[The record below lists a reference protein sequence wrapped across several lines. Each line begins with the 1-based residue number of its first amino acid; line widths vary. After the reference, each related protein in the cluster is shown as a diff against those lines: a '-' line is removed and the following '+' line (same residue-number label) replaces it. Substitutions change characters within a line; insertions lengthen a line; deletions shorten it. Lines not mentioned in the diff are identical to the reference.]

1 MNDTRENPDT
11 GEELPKAKIRRTRWN
26 FSVVWVVPVVAAI
39 VAAYLIYG
47 RVQEFGPKITIKFKN
62 GGGLKIGQTP
72 INYRGVQIG
81 EVTAID
87 LSDDQQDVLVK
98 ARLRRS
104 AAPIA
109 REGAVFWIVRPEAG
123 LYNIAA
129 LGTVFTGPEIE
140 VLPGTG
146 KAQSGFVG
154 LESSPVPLEGKGLKV
169 VLVTGH
175 VGSLRPGSPVYY
187 RGVEVGTIQGV
198 RLSTNAAAAEIHVF
212 IKQRYAKLVR
222 RGSKFWNVS
231 GVDVNVGLFRG
242 VDFNMESLRSLVLG
256 GVSFATPN
264 DLKDPPAKNETVFP
278 FYDKPEK
285 EWLEWA
291 PAIMISPEK

>member
-1 MNDTRENPDT
+1 MDDTRENPT
-11 GEELPKAKIRRTRWN
+11 ASEELPEAKIRRNRWN
-26 FSVVWVVPVVAAI
+26 LSIVWVVPLLAAI
-39 VAAYLIYG
+39 VAGYLIYG
-47 RVQEFGPKITIKFKN
+47 RVQEFGPAITIRFKN
-62 GGGLKIGQTP
+62 GGGLKVGQTP

-87 LSDDQQDVLVK
+87 LSEDQQEVVVK

-109 REGAVFWIVRPEAG
+109 RGGALFWIVRPDAG

-140 VLPGTG
+140 VAPGTG
-146 KAQSGFVG
+146 KPQSEFVG

-175 VGSLRPGSPVYY
+175 LGSLRPGSPVYY
-187 RGVEVGTIQGV
+187 RGIEVGTVQDI
-198 RLSTNAAAAEIHVF
+198 RLSSNAVAAEIHLF
-212 IKQRYAKLVR
+212 IKQRYARLVR
-222 RGSKFWNVS
+222 SGSRFWNVS

-242 VDFNMESLRSLVLG
+242 VEVNLESLRSLVLG
-256 GVSFATPN
+256 GVAFATPS
-264 DLKDPPAKNETVFP
+264 DPKAEPVRNGTVFSL
-278 FYDKPEK
+278 YEKAEK
-285 EWLEWA
+285 EWLDWA
-291 PAIMISPEK
+291 PAIPIADK